1 MDALTPYG
9 IAVRYPNELDIEE
22 RHVRNALLYAK
33 EIVGWA
39 EKIVE
44 QKDRIPDGINRG
56 REDVKRIPEAL
67 V

>member
-22 RHVRNALLYAK
+22 RHVRDALLYAQ

-44 QKDRIPDGINRG
+44 QK
-56 REDVKRIPEAL
+56 E
-67 V
+67 